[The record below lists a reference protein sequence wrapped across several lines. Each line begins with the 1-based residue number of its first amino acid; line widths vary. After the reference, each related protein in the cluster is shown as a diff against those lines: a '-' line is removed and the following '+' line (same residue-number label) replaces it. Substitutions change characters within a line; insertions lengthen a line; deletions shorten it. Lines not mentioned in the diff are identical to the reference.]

1 MSVPASLP
9 YQATLYTPDVA
20 ILHCLRS
27 LAHYSEEYGNK
38 NRSFAL
44 ATEPRWVRAGHKA
57 TFQFSAPDPRAK
69 FLHEVERIM
78 PSRSW
83 RLVSLGDP
91 EQAGR
96 TDRPEE

>member
-9 YQATLYTPDVA
+9 YRATLYTSDVA

-69 FLHEVERIM
+69 FLHEAERIM
-78 PSRSW
+78 PTRSW
-83 RLVSLGDP
+83 QLVSLGDP
-91 EQAGR
+91 EHAAHSDGSR
-96 TDRPEE
+96 E